1 MSDIEIE
8 FQDIK
13 RELDKFAD
21 LAKIDL
27 SNIPEYN
34 KLLNRVDD
42 FQDSYI
48 AQDIDISEY
57 IKALEQN
64 KGYQNIQL
72 MKLVKVSTNVE
83 NYKS

>member
-1 MSDIEIE
+1 MSDIEVE
-8 FQDIK
+8 FQNIK
-13 RELDKFAD
+13 KELDKFAD

-34 KLLNRVDD
+34 QLLNRVDD

-48 AQDIDISEY
+48 EQDIGEY
-57 IKALEQN
+57 IKILEQN

-72 MKLVKVSTNVE
+72 MKLVKVSTNIE